1 MYFQTVEDLKS
12 TLAPIINQIVD
23 FRVSSFSVNIDT
35 EQIFH
40 LFRIDIVI
48 WDKDVEWK
56 RPLLTRENQIRFL
69 PIK

>member
-48 WDKDVEWK
+48 WDKDVECK